1 MTQFIGISGHLTVGA
16 TGHFESFHKALFD
29 IGQENPSLHNCTYLG
44 SQISANLQ
52 PWFKPVIPN
61 SLTASSP
68 WSNKSF
74 GRLLLRYS
82 NVSSQKTIFHVYEG
96 NLYWVLVLSN
106 VLRRN
111 PKSFAYVNLF
121 QAHKYNRIL
130 YSRIKNKF
138 FTIALKYICTDLG
151 SRMIITADTRRLADK
166 LSVAANS
173 KISFYPMYSI
183 LNQSE
188 RSKTSDRVLVV
199 VRGEGA
205 NSYLFQA
212 LELIAASQRPKMT
225 IHGVFTLPEQR
236 ELETRYGAEISKG
249 HLNYDDYLKT
259 NSTFYKVV
267 LLYDPSTFKDQSS
280 SRLCD
285 AAVTM
290 KEIVVPMNTSL
301 QDMAEEYGEYERFDF
316 EKPSELG
323 EILSRPKAIEV
334 KRVIFPTSARAM
346 ESILSSFE
354 LSQESSKPTDF
365 IGKAVLLD
373 LVRKSLVLVWIFA
386 GIRRRL
392 FLHGRSRASRI
403 E

>member
-1 MTQFIGISGHLTVGA
+1 
-16 TGHFESFHKALFD
+16 
-29 IGQENPSLHNCTYLG
+29 LH
-44 SQISANLQ
+44 

-74 GRLLLRYS
+74 GRMLLGYT
-82 NVSSQKTIFHVYEG
+82 NDSSEKTIFHVYEG

-106 VLRRN
+106 VLRSN
-111 PKSFAYVNLF
+111 PKSVAYVNLF
-121 QAHKYNRIL
+121 QANKYNRIL
-130 YSRIKNKF
+130 ASRIKIKL
-138 FTIALKYICTDLG
+138 FTFALKFICTDLG

-166 LSVAANS
+166 LSVAADS
-173 KISFYPMYSI
+173 KISPYPMYSI

-199 VRGEGA
+199 VRGESA

-212 LELIAASQRPKMT
+212 LELITASQRPKMT
-225 IHGVFTLPEQR
+225 IHGVFTLPEER
-236 ELETRYGAEISKG
+236 ELETRFGAEMSKG
-249 HLNYDDYLKT
+249 HLNYDDYLRT
-259 NSTFYKVV
+259 NNTFYKVV

-290 KEIVVPMNTSL
+290 KEIVVPINTSL
-301 QDMAEEYGEYERFDF
+301 QDMADEYGEYEHFDF
-316 EKPSELG
+316 QKPSELG
-323 EILSRPKAIEV
+323 EILSKPKAIEV
-334 KRVIFPTSARAM
+334 KRSIFPTSARAM

-354 LSQESSKPTDF
+354 LSKESSKPNEF
-365 IGKAVLLD
+365 IRKAVLLD
-373 LVRKSLVLVWIFA
+373 LARNSLVLVWIFA
-386 GIRRRL
+386 GIRRRFFSL
-392 FLHGRSRASRI
+392 SRSRASRI